1 MECSRTNEKII
12 ENEYCD
18 IFPNQV
24 FMEEVSLNEL
34 WKKIRI
40 CKHGLLPF
48 KMKNRKLKQIYK
60 NYICKEKNGDD
71 MIGMHCV
78 DHFSL

>member
-24 FMEEVSLNEL
+24 FMEEVSLIET
-34 WKKIRI
+34 
-40 CKHGLLPF
+40 
-48 KMKNRKLKQIYK
+48 M
-60 NYICKEKNGDD
+60 EKNKKFTK
-71 MIGMHCV
+71 IV
-78 DHFSL
+78 